1 MKIRNVSDRLAI
13 FISRIM
19 ASWVFII
26 TLVFAATLYVLSEK
40 LFDGPKLDTF
50 NLSISLYT
58 IFVELI
64 ILKATL
70 SLRDM
75 DRGMMDSISKKE
87 DKILKHVSNENTNT
101 KG

>member
-1 MKIRNVSDRLAI
+1 MRNISDRLAI
-13 FISRIM
+13 LISRIM
-19 ASWVFII
+19 SSWIFILSLGVAS
-26 TLVFAATLYVLSEK
+26 TTYVLYEK

-50 NLSISLYT
+50 NLGVSLYT

-75 DRGMMDSISKKE
+75 DRGMMDSISRKE
-87 DKILKHVSNENTNT
+87 DKILKQVSNENNNS
-101 KG
+101 KR